1 MIVTRKIDSEQI
13 TSEVNDTWEFVPREI
28 KESVVRI
35 NPVCIKRVNFREKYI
50 TRFLTGQTKL
60 SVFGDILDNIVSVTQ
75 ICNELNKRIFCY
87 KNQTSGQ
94 HILNIKRW
102 RQLEYRHMRVS
113 PLSGCSKSGVPPY
126 SNSKFCPTTNV
137 KPMNNTTSPDLR

>member
-1 MIVTRKIDSEQI
+1 MRVCASGDK
-13 TSEVNDTWEFVPREI
+13 

-94 HILNIKRW
+94 HINIKR
-102 RQLEYRHMRVS
+102 
-113 PLSGCSKSGVPPY
+113 
-126 SNSKFCPTTNV
+126 
-137 KPMNNTTSPDLR
+137 